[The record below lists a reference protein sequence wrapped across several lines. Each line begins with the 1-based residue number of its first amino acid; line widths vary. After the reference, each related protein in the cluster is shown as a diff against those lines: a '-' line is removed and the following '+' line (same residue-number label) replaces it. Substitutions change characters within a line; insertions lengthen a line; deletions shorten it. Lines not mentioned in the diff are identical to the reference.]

1 MLRFSVKSGEWFAI
15 GRHVV
20 TYDQPTSTFQ
30 FKLFSEPVFTGA
42 VVSFPVSGYQVSI
55 HCLSIGIYAKLGI
68 RFYSSVGNEVTAEHI
83 PVSHEGFE
91 SHKPRKKRRGKAGH

>member
-1 MLRFSVKSGEWFAI
+1 MLRFSVQSGEWFSI
-15 GRHVV
+15 GPHVIV
-20 TYDQPTSTFQ
+20 YDRPTSTFQ
-30 FKLFSEPVFTGA
+30 FKQFTQPVSTGA

-55 HCLSIGIYAKLGI
+55 HCISVGVYAKLGI

-91 SHKPRKKRRGKAGH
+91 SHKPRRKRRGKAAD

>member
-15 GRHVV
+15 GHHVV

-83 PVSHEGFE
+83 PVIRETF
-91 SHKPRKKRRGKAGH
+91 RNVRRRKRRGKAAD